1 MIYVE
6 ATRGDAAK
14 WNVSGWELSSQDYLS
29 IKEPLGPIRVKQS
42 SHSSL
47 SAPFLDSCKNAGL
60 EVLDGGFNRGNK
72 SRLGCGAYEFTI
84 RNGRR
89 DSVKQRYLMNSLED
103 LPNLKVVTEA
113 EVIKVL
119 IGSMGTAA
127 QGVIYKGEDDVERE
141 VMLKLSKGK
150 GKGLTDGAHIPSAV
164 IITAGA
170 LKSPTILTNS
180 GICEGCDVVDLE
192 GVGKNLQDHPVIG
205 VIFSVVDRGGEDD
218 ISMIGEVMASYESR
232 VGIEGVDSGVLG
244 TAGFSSGAFLR
255 SGLYDGDDPDIQ
267 LTVFPRII
275 EPHFINRDTK
285 ENEKKSGEVRM
296 LVTVA
301 LVKPD
306 ARFQVSKS
314 GSVSIPTGKSTYLS
328 DRDVKALGWGVS
340 EVRRIFGQEPLKSS
354 VIREVEPGVAV
365 TGPSLYKFISS
376 NVMTNNHWAGTARM
390 GNSDDP
396 DPGIVVNEHLM
407 VKQTNNLMVAD
418 ASVMPHV
425 TNGNVHS
432 SVCVIATKAAQFII
446 NGDSGKVH
454 PGYKQTSKVAKE
466 KGDKVAVK
474 VKRKGRESR

>member
-1 MIYVE
+1 
-6 ATRGDAAK
+6 
-14 WNVSGWELSSQDYLS
+14 
-29 IKEPLGPIRVKQS
+29 
-42 SHSSL
+42 
-47 SAPFLDSCKNAGL
+47 
-60 EVLDGGFNRGNK
+60 
-72 SRLGCGAYEFTI
+72 
-84 RNGRR
+84 
-89 DSVKQRYLMNSLED
+89 
-103 LPNLKVVTEA
+103 
-113 EVIKVL
+113 
-119 IGSMGTAA
+119 
-127 QGVIYKGEDDVERE
+127 
-141 VMLKLSKGK
+141 
-150 GKGLTDGAHIPSAV
+150 
-164 IITAGA
+164 
-170 LKSPTILTNS
+170 
-180 GICEGCDVVDLE
+180 
-192 GVGKNLQDHPVIG
+192 
-205 VIFSVVDRGGEDD
+205 
-218 ISMIGEVMASYESR
+218 
-232 VGIEGVDSGVLG
+232 
-244 TAGFSSGAFLR
+244 
-255 SGLYDGDDPDIQ
+255 
-267 LTVFPRII
+267 
-275 EPHFINRDTK
+275 
-285 ENEKKSGEVRM
+285 M

-376 NVMTNNHWAGTARM
+376 NVMNNNHWAGTARM